1 MNNTPEYWARINL
14 DYSNKMKETYNNY
27 FIGELKEKFDEFTN
41 NIMMSEELINSN
53 NFYDT
58 LEQFR
63 IKNYRLVENENN
75 GWRFNQLSNIAFN
88 YRPHQPCVVM

>member
-1 MNNTPEYWARINL
+1 MNNTPEYWARVNL
-14 DYSNKMKETYNNY
+14 DYSNKMKEIYNNN
-27 FIGELKEKFDEFTN
+27 FTGELKEKFDEFTN
-41 NIMMSEELINSN
+41 NIMMSEEVINSN

-58 LEQFR
+58 LEKFR

-75 GWRFNQLSNIAFN
+75 GWRFNQLSNMAFN

>member
-1 MNNTPEYWARINL
+1 MNNSPEYWARINL
-14 DYSNKMKETYNNY
+14 DYSNKMKETYNTY

-41 NIMMSEELINSN
+41 NIMMSEEVINSN

-58 LEQFR
+58 LEKFR

-75 GWRFNQLSNIAFN
+75 
-88 YRPHQPCVVM
+88 RPHQPCVVM

>member
-14 DYSNKMKETYNNY
+14 DYSNKMKETYNIY

-41 NIMMSEELINSN
+41 NIMISEEVINSN
-53 NFYDT
+53 NFYCT
-58 LEQFR
+58 LEEFHR
-63 IKNYRLVENENN
+63 KNYVLVENENN
-75 GWRFNQLSNIAFN
+75 QWRYHRLSDMAFN

>member
-14 DYSNKMKETYNNY
+14 DYSNKMKETYNTY

-41 NIMMSEELINSN
+41 NIMMSEEVINSN

-63 IKNYRLVENENN
+63 IKNYKLVKNENN
-75 GWRFNQLSNIAFN
+75 GWIFNRLSDMAFN

>member
-14 DYSNKMKETYNNY
+14 DYSNKMKETYNTY

-41 NIMMSEELINSN
+41 NIMMSEEVINSN

-63 IKNYRLVENENN
+63 KKNYRLVENENN
-75 GWRFNQLSNIAFN
+75 GWRYNHLSDMAFN
-88 YRPHQPCVVM
+88 YRPYQPCVVM

>member
-14 DYSNKMKETYNNY
+14 DYSNKMKETYNTY

-41 NIMMSEELINSN
+41 NIMMSEEVINSN
-53 NFYDT
+53 NFYGT
-58 LEQFR
+58 LEEFHR
-63 IKNYRLVENENN
+63 KNYRLVENENN
-75 GWRFNQLSNIAFN
+75 GWRYNHLSDMAFN